1 MIAAAVLALVVAG
14 TVPGATLDVTSV
26 DASAYPTVVIDFVV
40 PQPYA
45 AVDITPAMVDVD
57 GVPVDAVAPVDAA
70 SVVVR
75 LAIDDRPAVPPEVVG
90 ASQGAAVEF
99 VRNTAIGTR
108 MAVGTPS
115 GLQTAA
121 TADAGA
127 TIARIAAITAGA
139 PAVTPL
145 PDLILD
151 SAAAL
156 AADESTD
163 RHLVVALGGPLEAS
177 DAQMAEIAEIIVANG
192 ITLHLLRAAGAP
204 EPALTLIAEQSGGTV
219 ADAADTLA
227 FFDAVTAAISNR
239 YRITTT
245 LTAPGDHVVGLT
257 IDGVSTTAH
266 VDIEEPV
273 VASDAPVPATP
284 SSTTAGVPAVEAGA
298 EPATPV
304 VGSDVDTAVSDDDT
318 AVADDDTAVPD
329 DGAAVT
335 DGDESPLG
343 LIAVAL
349 EIAVGAF
356 VAVWLVM
363 RWRRRWRRS
372 AR

>member
-245 LTAPGDHVVGLT
+245 LTVAGRPRGRADDRRRVHHCPRRHRGAGGGVGCTGPGDPF
-257 IDGVSTTAH
+257 
-266 VDIEEPV
+266 VDHGGC
-273 VASDAPVPATP
+273 
-284 SSTTAGVPAVEAGA
+284 AGRGGRCRTCDCRCRV
-298 EPATPV
+298 
-304 VGSDVDTAVSDDDT
+304 
-318 AVADDDTAVPD
+318 
-329 DGAAVT
+329 
-335 DGDESPLG
+335 
-343 LIAVAL
+343 
-349 EIAVGAF
+349 
-356 VAVWLVM
+356 
-363 RWRRRWRRS
+363 RRRHGGVRR
-372 AR
+372 